1 LPPAHETPMIWRFKR
16 RTPEAIA
23 KGRACR
29 GRPEAVQILIQ
40 LRRLRRQRRS
50 VRLAGLSIAPPPAP
64 SRPPRRDPLALP
76 LIEDFGAARFPSGTR
91 LSRPGR
97 SGNEWIPARRPGRRR
112 GGRWFLIKT
121 FSADR
126 DAVPPF
132 PRRRHAAI
140 PRPLLKRLPG
150 PRAGIHWPC
159 RLSKTSAQDAA
170 RAACPCSQQAALEMS
185 GSRLGGGESAGRAMV
200 PDQSRQCRQGRCPPP
215 FLPQTPCSYT
225 PASPQ
230 TPSRPPSRDP
240 LALPLVEDIGS
251 GRCPSRMPLRGS
263 GRSGNEWIPARRRG
277 RRR

>member
-1 LPPAHETPMIWRFKR
+1 VAGAGDAERGVRRVLPPAHETPMIWRFKR

-170 RAACPCSQQAALEMS
+170 RAACPCAAPAALETS
-185 GSRLGGGESAGRAMV
+185 GSPRGGGEGAVRWAKV
-200 PDQSRQCRQGRCPPP
+200 
-215 FLPQTPCSYT
+215 
-225 PASPQ
+225 
-230 TPSRPPSRDP
+230 
-240 LALPLVEDIGS
+240 
-251 GRCPSRMPLRGS
+251 
-263 GRSGNEWIPARRRG
+263 PARGPG
-277 RRR
+277 RRRWRAGKGPGSRPGRRGANGASAGSVLPAAA